1 MLFSRRFLMR
11 HQERTILC
19 IEDDM
24 DTCDLMVFVLGLS
37 GYKVIAAHS
46 VSDALSMAKK
56 VPFSLYSIDTN
67 LPDGSGVDLC
77 RKIREFDP
85 NTPIIFNSANAYP
98 TQIQEAMRA
107 GAQAYLVKP
116 TDPAILTKTI
126 DCLLSKPKSRAT
138 SPGVKRR
145 HTNEITV

>member
-1 MLFSRRFLMR
+1 MK
-11 HQERTILC
+11 HPERTILC

-24 DTCDLMVFVLGLS
+24 DTCDLMIFALGLS

-46 VSDALSMAKK
+46 VEDGLLMAKK
-56 VPFSLYSIDTN
+56 EPFSLYSIDTN

-77 RKIREFDP
+77 LRIREFDP
-85 NTPIIFNSANAYP
+85 NTPIIFNSADAFP
-98 TQIQEAMRA
+98 SQIQEAMRA

-126 DCLLSKPKSRAT
+126 DCLLSKPKARAT

-145 HTNEITV
+145 HTNEISV